1 MRMNVPAAPDHDRA
15 AMLNTLPTRLRSR
28 RMGHIMTLRIKCA
41 AITLLVLLSISAT
54 RNNALDAQ
62 TTASTQSSATVV
74 LNRTQA
80 GALIPATVFFRGQN
94 ASVQARNSAGL
105 RLPDGKL
112 VLLAIVDTSGYSS
125 AMQQSYQAYL
135 ITEVPL
141 MFGGQK
147 LSPGTYGFGFLAG
160 DKATV
165 MDIGGNE
172 LLQLATMRDAKL
184 ARPNPLQIVPDT
196 TPGNFRLYLGRN
208 YLTLSP
214 LRK

>member
-1 MRMNVPAAPDHDRA
+1 
-15 AMLNTLPTRLRSR
+15 
-28 RMGHIMTLRIKCA
+28 MTLRSKCA
-41 AITLLVLLSISAT
+41 AITLLVLLSVSAT
-54 RNNALDAQ
+54 KHNAWGAQ
-62 TTASTQSSATVV
+62 TTGSTQSTATVV
-74 LNRTQA
+74 LNRSQA
-80 GALIPATVFFRGQN
+80 GALFPPTVFFRGQN

-105 RLPDGKL
+105 RLSDGKL

-172 LLQLATMRDAKL
+172 LMQLATTHDGKL
-184 ARPNPLQIVPDT
+184 ARPTPLQILPET
-196 TPGNFRLYLGRN
+196 TPGTFRLYLGRN
-208 YLTLSP
+208 YITLSP
-214 LRK
+214 TQN

>member
-1 MRMNVPAAPDHDRA
+1 
-15 AMLNTLPTRLRSR
+15 
-28 RMGHIMTLRIKCA
+28 MGHIMTLRIKCA

-54 RNNALDAQ
+54 RHNALDAQ